1 MMMTPLHSSRHPLTL
16 HPITSSNES
25 LLLQIPTLKY
35 LSYCLGEDWY
45 DLLHSGWNVL
55 CVTNGFGPKLRSWTL
70 FIFPSSRL
78 SYIPLSVM
86 YVSLPCSIWEK
97 DDLAFKKPFIS
108 FKEEKAKWNMS
119 ACFPF
124 QWTNHQIS
132 SMKRGRRTSL
142 NINIW
147 VAQIREE

>member
-1 MMMTPLHSSRHPLTL
+1 MMAPQHCSGHPLIL
-16 HPITSSNES
+16 HPITSSKKS
-25 LLLQIPTLKY
+25 HLLQIPTLKY
-35 LSYCLGEDWY
+35 LSHCLGGDWL
-45 DLLHSGWNVL
+45 DLLHSGRNVL

-70 FIFPSSRL
+70 FILPSSRL
-78 SYIPLSVM
+78 SYILLSVM
-86 YVSLPCSIWEK
+86 YVCLPGSIWKK

-108 FKEEKAKWNMS
+108 FKEEKAQWTMS

-124 QWTNHQIS
+124 QWTNHRIS

-147 VAQIREE
+147 DAQIREQ